1 MTQIHLVRHGKA
13 AAGFGSHKDPG
24 LDELGRRQAQA
35 VAAMLNERHPGDRPI
50 LYSSPLARAMETSQP
65 LAAEWNCQ
73 VGIEPRVAEIPS
85 PTEDLLERAQ
95 WLQNA
100 MQGDWSALN
109 KDAQA
114 WRQALV
120 EHLLDQTE
128 NCIIFSH
135 FVAINAAVGAA
146 TNDDRMRIF
155 APDNCS
161 VTTLENT
168 GGRLAV
174 IALGVTAETHIN

>member
-1 MTQIHLVRHGKA
+1 MARLRASERRREKAEQRVRDLEKQMKSTASVVISKDTLVSFRFYRKNT
-13 AAGFGSHKDPG
+13 D
-24 LDELGRRQAQA
+24 
-35 VAAMLNERHPGDRPI
+35 
-50 LYSSPLARAMETSQP
+50 
-65 LAAEWNCQ
+65 
-73 VGIEPRVAEIPS
+73 
-85 PTEDLLERAQ
+85 TEDLLDRAQ

-100 MQGDWSALN
+100 MEGDWSALT

-120 EHLLDQTE
+120 EHLIDQTE

>member
-1 MTQIHLVRHGKA
+1 MTKIHLVRHGKA

-24 LDELGRRQAQA
+24 LDELGRNQAQA
-35 VAAMLNERHPGDRPI
+35 VAAMLHKRHDNDRPR
-50 LYSSPLARAMETSQP
+50 LFSSPLARALETSQP
-65 LAAEWNCQ
+65 LAAKWDCE
-73 VGIEPRVAEIPS
+73 VGIESRVAEIPS
-85 PTEDLLERAQ
+85 PTEDLRERAQ

-100 MQGDWSALN
+100 MQGGWSALSEG
-109 KDAQA
+109 AQA

-120 EHLLDQTE
+120 DHLLSQTSD
-128 NCIIFSH
+128 CIVFSH

-161 VTTLENT
+161 VTTLENRD
-168 GGRLAV
+168 GRLAV
-174 IALGVTAETHIN
+174 VALGVSADTQVK